1 MDCPRCG
8 ATDVIA
14 IKNKVDEIEVDFF
27 HCHRCEE
34 RWWDKSGEHVSLKD
48 VLDLARKSKT

>member
-14 IKNKVDEIEVDFF
+14 IKNRVDEIEVDFF

-48 VLDLARKSKT
+48 ILDLARKSKT